1 MQRTLIQFANILIPL
16 DHVDQLSL
24 LNKSESEN
32 LIYGGNCYISAM
44 GAIPTLNVVST
55 ARGDEFYATKAWS
68 KVMGGS
74 SSFNDPMREFDGL
87 HLSDSI

>member
-1 MQRTLIQFANILIPL
+1 MQTFIPL
-16 DHVDQLSL
+16 DHDDQLSL
-24 LNKSESEN
+24 LNKSISEN
-32 LIYGGNCYISAM
+32 LNVM
-44 GAIPTLNVVST
+44 AIIAIFPPWVLSPHST
-55 ARGDEFYATKAWS
+55 WCHRREDEFYATKAWS